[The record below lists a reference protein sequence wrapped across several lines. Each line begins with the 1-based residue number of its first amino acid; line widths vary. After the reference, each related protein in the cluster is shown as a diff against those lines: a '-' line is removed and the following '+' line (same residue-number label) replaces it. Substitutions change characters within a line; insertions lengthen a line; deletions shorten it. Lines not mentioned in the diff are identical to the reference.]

1 MRVHTFEIKEKFIL
15 KSREQYCTL
24 RNKPN
29 YEQRTEIRTHCVL
42 TSAVDFVRGIR
53 NGPGGPRQ
61 CVGKAG
67 RAFTSRIGTQGLTST
82 SLIATSLNASTALLP
97 YSRFEVSVSCVDFSD
112 LSCESLA
119 LPCVCARAFITAVRI
134 QICSRGVRGLFLWE
148 SSLTVAFQAC
158 GVLRPSRM
166 HQRLSGV
173 DPTLGRFPRR
183 SLLLFRS
190 RGRASTTSGFCQ
202 VASARPGDPGGG
214 PGAVR
219 PTVKVTVTSLA
230 HGHKVFDFF
239 AISSL

>member
-1 MRVHTFEIKEKFIL
+1 
-15 KSREQYCTL
+15 L
-24 RNKPN
+24 R
-29 YEQRTEIRTHCVL
+29 I
-42 TSAVDFVRGIR
+42 S
-53 NGPGGPRQ
+53 
-61 CVGKAG
+61 
-67 RAFTSRIGTQGLTST
+67 
-82 SLIATSLNASTALLP
+82 STAL
-97 YSRFEVSVSCVDFSD
+97 
-112 LSCESLA
+112 
-119 LPCVCARAFITAVRI
+119 CVCARVYY
-134 QICSRGVRGLFLWE
+134 CSTYTNLFAWVRGLFLWE

-219 PTVKVTVTSLA
+219 PTVKVTVTSLSLA

-239 AISSL
+239 AISSLISLLHNGGEEGWQAREDVERAAAGLPQHLLCRGCCTCFSTQKPISGERWNASNKPHGDAKSSSR